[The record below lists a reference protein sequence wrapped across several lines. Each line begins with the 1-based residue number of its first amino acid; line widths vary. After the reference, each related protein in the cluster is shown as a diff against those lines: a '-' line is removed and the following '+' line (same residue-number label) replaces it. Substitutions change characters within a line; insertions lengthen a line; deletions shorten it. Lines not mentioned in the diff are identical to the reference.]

1 MVIHSKTGICGF
13 LVYTGTETQV
23 LVDDID
29 PYEGK
34 LTVYFILGRKFN
46 IRVFSVKILLKF
58 RDVGFVLKEKEGVVN
73 IPSIEFR
80 FKLHRAEVKPLPLL
94 DAHECVGQDWAEASA
109 HTHAIKLKVQFVIK

>member
-1 MVIHSKTGICGF
+1 MVIHSKTGIRGF

-46 IRVFSVKILLKF
+46 IRVFSIKILLKF
-58 RDVGFVLKEKEGVVN
+58 RDVGFVLEGRRRKV
-73 IPSIEFR
+73 SSTY
-80 FKLHRAEVKPLPLL
+80 LL
-94 DAHECVGQDWAEASA
+94 
-109 HTHAIKLKVQFVIK
+109 